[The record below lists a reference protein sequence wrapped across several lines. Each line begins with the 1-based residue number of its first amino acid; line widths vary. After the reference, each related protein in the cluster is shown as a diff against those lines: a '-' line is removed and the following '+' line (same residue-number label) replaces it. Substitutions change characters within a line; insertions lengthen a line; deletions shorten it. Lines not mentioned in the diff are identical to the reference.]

1 MNPDELKMMPQGDC
15 IISLRNSRP
24 IYTQK
29 IIYHEDPVFMKR
41 MNMRLPY
48 VPALEVQV
56 HRKAIGTTPKA
67 EYIPPEEL
75 VETDWRD
82 TANAGE
88 IAQSILAALV
98 PPGSPPEYVAALVPV
113 IAQNWGEGSLPM
125 ITKLLGEAV
134 VANAV

>member
-1 MNPDELKMMPQGDC
+1 MR
-15 IISLRNSRP
+15 IS
-24 IYTQK
+24 
-29 IIYHEDPVFMKR
+29 
-41 MNMRLPY
+41 
-48 VPALEVQV
+48 
-56 HRKAIGTTPKA
+56 AIGTTPKA